1 MPHRIIELE
10 EIASELF
17 QLGKRATDIGELQLA
32 KGIVDAIAMSH
43 ASKTRIADELKEAGP
58 ADRKVSP

>member
-10 EIASELF
+10 RIASELF

-32 KGIVDAIAMSH
+32 KAIVDAVEISH
-43 ASKTRIADELKEAGP
+43 ASRTRIAEELKEAAT